1 MSILGAADV
10 VDYAEVEG
18 RAADLRDRLKL
29 GSGPVADIESALSDA
44 GVAVLVRPLGV
55 RGPDGIYVRRPAL
68 SVVLL
73 NGSSYLP
80 RFRFTGAHELGH
92 HQYGIERALDRN
104 VFDAATVEEK
114 RANVFAAA
122 FLVPKSAISARVGY
136 KTEISPERVLELA
149 TEFGVSYETMV
160 YRLHNCG
167 WLRGG
172 AQRRDE
178 LLGARAEIFTDN
190 LRNRRP
196 PRETSLPL
204 DYVRRAVRAY
214 ADQQIDVGRLAE
226 LLLLDDAEARRL
238 LGKLHLLHQED
249 T

>member
-1 MSILGAADV
+1 MSTLGSTEV

-18 RAADLRDRLKL
+18 RAATLRDSLKL
-29 GSGPVADIESALSDA
+29 GSGSIADIESVLSDA
-44 GVAVLVRPLGV
+44 GVAVLVRPLG
-55 RGPDGIYVRRPAL
+55 RGGPDGIYVRRAAL

-92 HQYGIERALDRN
+92 HQYGTERALDRD
-104 VFDAATVEEK
+104 VFAAATVEEK
-114 RANVFAAA
+114 RANAFAAA
-122 FLVPKSAISARVGY
+122 FLVPKSGVAVRVGY
-136 KTEISPERVLELA
+136 KSDISPERVLELA
-149 TEFGVSYETMV
+149 NEFGVSYETMV

-178 LLGARAEIFTDN
+178 LLGARAAIFTDN
-190 LRNRRP
+190 LRNRRA
-196 PRETSLPL
+196 PRETALPL
-204 DYVRRAVRAY
+204 DFIRRSLRAY
-214 ADQQIDVGRLAE
+214 AHQQIDIGRLAE
-226 LLLLDDAEARRL
+226 LLLLDDAEARKL
-238 LGKLHLLHQED
+238 LGQLHLLQEED